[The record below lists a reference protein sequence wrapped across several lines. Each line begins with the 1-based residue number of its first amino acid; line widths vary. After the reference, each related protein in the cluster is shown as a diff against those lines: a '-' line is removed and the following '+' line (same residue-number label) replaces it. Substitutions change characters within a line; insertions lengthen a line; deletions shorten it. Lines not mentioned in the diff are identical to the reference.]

1 MQLKLEK
8 QVWVKKSF
16 AYDNGS
22 LVTFYSVKNSMKSGN
37 SEPYICKVSEAV
49 RKCPLLFLLFI
60 MLLVNELE

>member
-22 LVTFYSVKNSMKSGN
+22 LVTFYSVKNSMKNDKRDLNNGFG
-37 SEPYICKVSEAV
+37 ERTRIM
-49 RKCPLLFLLFI
+49 RDMIFLDF
-60 MLLVNELE
+60 

>member
-22 LVTFYSVKNSMKSGN
+22 LVTFYSVKNSMKNDKRDLNNVFG
-37 SEPYICKVSEAV
+37 ERTRIM
-49 RKCPLLFLLFI
+49 RDMIFLDF
-60 MLLVNELE
+60 